1 MSPFF
6 APARKH
12 ITPVSAGRAALAVGG
27 IDASIIATIII
38 TTGTGTIGSGW
49 VSVRE

>member
-1 MSPFF
+1 MSPSF
-6 APARKH
+6 APARMH
-12 ITPVSAGRAALAVGG
+12 IAPVRTGRAALGAGD
-27 IDASIIATIII
+27 IAASIIATII